1 MTKFVQWLVFLG
13 ALVVLVGVYFL
24 SQYQIDRFANR

>member
-13 ALVVLVGVYFL
+13 ALLVLVGVYFL
-24 SQYQIDRFANR
+24 SQYQIDKNG